1 MNKNGWGEKPGQTN
15 NKRGNLPVQVDQ
27 NRRLKNKNSSSG
39 QFSER
44 EPGGYYIKVF
54 NNDGNNYSIKD
65 GNFHQKSE
73 KVIKDRSSKQTEGRG
88 MVRRSRVP
96 QYEKGP
102 GWSSEK
108 HWDNFESR
116 EISETFPFLF

>member
-1 MNKNGWGEKPGQTN
+1 MND
-15 NKRGNLPVQVDQ
+15 KRGSQPVQVDQ
-27 NRRLKNKNSSSG
+27 NRRLNNRNSSGG

-65 GNFHQKSE
+65 GNFHKNS
-73 KVIKDRSSKQTEGRG
+73 KVSYDQNIHSPISQQTEQQRI
-88 MVRRSRVP
+88 
-96 QYEKGP
+96 P
-102 GWSSEK
+102 GWNTEK